1 MNEEYLRGLHGH
13 LGVDDDYDTW
23 VNAVKDNGEY
33 LQGLHGHLGVDDDY
47 DTWKNAVFGGGVTTQ
62 MGSTEDVQK
71 EFDNLAEQEE
81 EYNKRKQ
88 EKQQQFEDDNYTTIG
103 DNKIFTGGMELK
115 SDQTGLNLPGQNLE
129 MRLASLEDNKAIVEA
144 TKAIADI
151 RKAQYPEIFKYESE
165 INNEEVEFDREDAA
179 KVYENQITQIFD
191 NDELSQDQKTEYVK
205 HMPSMMGGD
214 IEMTYEVD
222 HDENANSVVGTAGS
236 LIKGLLFGFEQKT
249 IMNEQGEIEQVQPES
264 DQPSMSEEE
273 IAEHLRR
280 GGELKENGGKPELTA
295 KYRESVENKTRDRV
309 ESNFRDINPEDLSG
323 GFFKDYTE
331 EELEALDTED
341 KYISTLKD
349 LNLDFKTAQSDAINT
364 DPLVQAKIKGYA
376 KAIEPQLE
384 EYKKNVILKKYKLD
398 TEASQ
403 RAANEDFFKYR
414 ESLLAP
420 LRKNDEGLNTRVN
433 AISQTVGSI
442 YSDKAR
448 ELGRATSDLYSTTDA
463 MYDMASA
470 WDSDYVPGLA
480 DLTQGSILLGEA
492 AISSAVDIGVRTKQ
506 NLDNWYLGFTN
517 EGVIQERDRMQKLY
531 DKYGDRSQ
539 YGPKLK
545 EMLDA
550 QNKKVDGLLKEGA
563 ENYRTKFESEAW
575 KNLAKKADWEG
586 IPSVSDI
593 VLGVGESLPYM
604 VGGVAAG
611 VASTVGAA
619 PAAVTAIMAGSVL
632 ANATTFF
639 GDGFSEAIE
648 KGMKADGLDPNNPN
662 AYMEAVLD
670 GKYTD
675 TALLAGSALAQASL
689 EQLGQTKVVKG
700 MLSGLGK
707 ATSKKS
713 IKSALGSI
721 YRKEFDKILPRAID
735 AMKVSGKAGLSE
747 AFTEAGQEAL
757 NMIGTTAS
765 GKGWEYVRDD
775 IDPNV
780 ILQSAKAGGIIGAFL
795 PFAGRTTTQLG
806 IEARATAMDLMT
818 KWNWDG
824 SNLVQ
829 QNKVFEKII
838 KGVDE
843 KYKNKDGTFKMN
855 PVTQK
860 TFTEQE
866 YQDEMDAIADTR
878 NSGSKVPKK
887 FSQEGK
893 KDAIE
898 SMVKI
903 KTLERQ
909 KQRLE
914 PEFQGDIDK
923 RIKEEK
929 AKLSKI
935 NFIETEFVKA
945 EDINKKGA
953 KISEG
958 LNTKFVEL
966 EDDAAIEAFM
976 EEKGLSGGKQAR
988 GNKGSFVE
996 DLNTGEKFILLNQ
1009 KRIKDS
1015 GDYFTGAHE
1024 VLHSVLNATIAKG
1037 DENALGMARAIK
1049 DKLKTIDTSK
1059 PGKRGELAYFYKRLN
1074 AYLKDPDV
1082 TTPEAAEEAMTIM
1095 SEAMEYGIVKF
1106 DRTFTEKIKDFVQ
1119 RLAATVAP
1127 GRFGKL
1133 KFETEEDVFRFLRD
1147 YNRSFKKG
1155 KLSKSI
1161 RRAAEEGI
1169 DISEDLKRRGKES
1182 SEKLEGKRKAVRDQ
1196 RGTRIKGAEDSVIS
1210 QLQEEGADAFEI
1222 AEEFRREVTDFV
1234 KNKYSQVPDFDIYK
1248 DIVVD
1253 EILTGPRGIVNL
1265 IDAYNAKP
1273 DEYKENVTLGSFV
1286 NFPTTGYRT
1295 RSIEIANKFF
1305 GTDFTQ
1311 DISERVDIAAEE
1323 ETALDTKLEE
1333 EVESLRKQLDIKEGD
1348 PLFEKVVNTVS
1359 RTFGTKLP
1367 TVESGKFITELEK
1380 QFRKF
1385 LMADVKKL
1393 MGKPSSP
1400 EYRQFLETYGEAIY
1414 NKVPQ
1419 RTFNK
1424 RFAPFKKPVIDQE
1437 TGKQKRMTVDQSQQA
1452 GTRVKDPKAGNL
1464 VFEKA
1469 PYNQERFIEYHL
1481 DPPTG
1486 RPASKQTALAEV
1498 IGEELGLDAA
1508 QEVLRSED
1516 IREKRDM
1523 LMGDDVVADE
1533 MLEIASEVGRG
1544 VDFKFSKD
1552 VGSRIEEF
1560 LNDGARK
1567 GWRVAKFNLEKMKL
1581 PAGVI
1586 KAIDENPQISYLLS
1600 RAIMGFRRPL
1610 INEAEL
1616 FGEEFA
1622 KQRQEYADDN
1632 FSRVNKDT
1640 HIKSLKQMATASS
1653 ALMNNLDPVAVKYF
1667 GKSMFGMV
1675 DRALKDLRKGSEEDI
1690 KIYEDLEKQFN
1701 NITSKVSEADV
1712 EAFKKKNGF
1721 DPRKIEILNAGKGL
1735 MLGIQKILIS
1745 DSSNKLQEIQ
1755 DKFGNR
1761 IAAANAN
1768 NVPALAYLQT
1778 RMLDIIADNPD
1789 NLVGILRLN
1798 ESNTNN
1804 VNGPRGLS
1812 RLTSVQ
1818 IIEGVSQAPVV
1829 DPVTGKYYM
1838 SLNPPGAKPEVKERL
1853 EINKKHPDYKAA
1865 VEYTNGNLDP
1875 KVLMSVLRFKGEH
1888 MEASALV
1895 NYEVTKAMIDFA
1907 KQIKNGRAYKRVSI
1921 LKAFN
1926 EKAIELMVDYDQE
1939 LGPKVLFD
1947 VQDKAFGTT
1956 SKLSFL
1962 RSKVINDLENNFK
1975 NPITGQNKSEFAKS
1989 KLQEKLNTKRLMAS
2003 KDEASRVDQEM
2014 LKETGVLNLEEDMSM
2029 FEVLSKAKTI
2039 DEALKI
2045 ARDPNAPVKKIR
2057 VFDFDDTL
2065 ATTESDVLFTAP
2077 DGTEGK
2083 LNAEEFATQG
2093 KSLLDEG
2100 YVFDFSEFNKV
2111 TKGAEGPLLKIAKK
2125 IQEARGT
2132 EDVFV
2137 LTARAPE
2144 SQAAIKEFLDSQ
2156 GLDIPIEN
2164 ITGLGN
2170 STGEAKANW
2179 IIDKAADGYNDFYF
2193 ADDAYQNV
2201 KAVREALSVID
2212 VKSKVQQA
2220 KIKAAKDLDRDFN
2233 KILEQKSG
2241 IASEKRYSEAKAKVR
2256 GANKG
2261 RFKFW
2266 IPPSAEDFTG
2276 LLYKTLGKGKLG
2288 DAQMAWYKENLFDPF
2303 ARAMENL
2310 STARVNLMN
2319 DFRKLKKDLNVPK
2332 TLAKD
2337 AVDGFTNEQA
2347 VRVYLWNKQGVAIP
2361 GLSKTDTK
2369 ELVDVVESDPTL
2381 KQFADQLAQINK
2393 DPYPAP
2399 QEGWLA
2405 GTITTDLIDGLNTT
2419 KRSAFLKEWQDN
2431 ADVIFSKENLNKIEA
2446 IYGPKFREALENSLQ
2461 RMKSG
2466 RNKTSTGNRL
2476 SNRILNYINGSNAAI
2491 MFFNTRSA
2499 ILQTISAV
2507 NFLNWGFNN
2516 PIKAGKAFAN
2526 QGQYWKDFMTLM
2538 NSDFLRDRRDGLRIN
2553 INESEIADL
2562 AKTSKNK
2569 AKAVLSYIM
2578 EKGYLPTQYADSFAI
2593 ALGGATFYRNRII
2606 DLMENEGMTEA
2617 EAKAKAMT
2625 EFREISEESQQSSR
2639 PDKISQQQSSDIGR
2653 LILMFANTPM
2663 QYARLQKRAFQD
2675 LAAGRGSSK
2684 ANVSKIIYYGV
2695 VQNIIFNALQQ
2706 AMFALGFGEEDD
2718 DNDKVYNTLNGMLDS
2733 TLRGLGI
2740 GGALVSVGKN
2750 FLMDIYER
2758 SGRSRP
2764 EYTDSVWK
2772 LLQFAPPIGSKISK
2786 LRQAGWQFDSKKRRQ
2801 EMFDKGFALDNPA
2814 YLAAAKVVSAT
2825 TNIPLDRI
2833 LLKYENLE
2841 GALDEENDWWQRIA
2855 MAGGWPKWT
2864 LEGSK
2869 NKADKPKVKT
2879 RKKRTRT
2886 RRKRTRN

>member
-1 MNEEYLRGLHGH
+1 
-13 LGVDDDYDTW
+13 
-23 VNAVKDNGEY
+23 
-33 LQGLHGHLGVDDDY
+33 
-47 DTWKNAVFGGGVTTQ
+47 
-62 MGSTEDVQK
+62 
-71 EFDNLAEQEE
+71 
-81 EYNKRKQ
+81 
-88 EKQQQFEDDNYTTIG
+88 
-103 DNKIFTGGMELK
+103 
-115 SDQTGLNLPGQNLE
+115 
-129 MRLASLEDNKAIVEA
+129 
-144 TKAIADI
+144 
-151 RKAQYPEIFKYESE
+151 
-165 INNEEVEFDREDAA
+165 
-179 KVYENQITQIFD
+179 
-191 NDELSQDQKTEYVK
+191 
-205 HMPSMMGGD
+205 
-214 IEMTYEVD
+214 
-222 HDENANSVVGTAGS
+222 
-236 LIKGLLFGFEQKT
+236 
-249 IMNEQGEIEQVQPES
+249 
-264 DQPSMSEEE
+264 
-273 IAEHLRR
+273 
-280 GGELKENGGKPELTA
+280 
-295 KYRESVENKTRDRV
+295 
-309 ESNFRDINPEDLSG
+309 
-323 GFFKDYTE
+323 
-331 EELEALDTED
+331 
-341 KYISTLKD
+341 
-349 LNLDFKTAQSDAINT
+349 
-364 DPLVQAKIKGYA
+364 
-376 KAIEPQLE
+376 
-384 EYKKNVILKKYKLD
+384 
-398 TEASQ
+398 
-403 RAANEDFFKYR
+403 
-414 ESLLAP
+414 
-420 LRKNDEGLNTRVN
+420 
-433 AISQTVGSI
+433 
-442 YSDKAR
+442 
-448 ELGRATSDLYSTTDA
+448 
-463 MYDMASA
+463 
-470 WDSDYVPGLA
+470 
-480 DLTQGSILLGEA
+480 
-492 AISSAVDIGVRTKQ
+492 
-506 NLDNWYLGFTN
+506 
-517 EGVIQERDRMQKLY
+517 
-531 DKYGDRSQ
+531 
-539 YGPKLK
+539 
-545 EMLDA
+545 
-550 QNKKVDGLLKEGA
+550 
-563 ENYRTKFESEAW
+563 
-575 KNLAKKADWEG
+575 
-586 IPSVSDI
+586 
-593 VLGVGESLPYM
+593 
-604 VGGVAAG
+604 
-611 VASTVGAA
+611 
-619 PAAVTAIMAGSVL
+619 
-632 ANATTFF
+632 
-639 GDGFSEAIE
+639 
-648 KGMKADGLDPNNPN
+648 
-662 AYMEAVLD
+662 VLD
-670 GKYTD
+670 
-675 TALLAGSALAQASL
+675 
-689 EQLGQTKVVKG
+689 
-700 MLSGLGK
+700 
-707 ATSKKS
+707 
-713 IKSALGSI
+713 
-721 YRKEFDKILPRAID
+721 
-735 AMKVSGKAGLSE
+735 
-747 AFTEAGQEAL
+747 
-757 NMIGTTAS
+757 
-765 GKGWEYVRDD
+765 
-775 IDPNV
+775 
-780 ILQSAKAGGIIGAFL
+780 
-795 PFAGRTTTQLG
+795 
-806 IEARATAMDLMT
+806 
-818 KWNWDG
+818 
-824 SNLVQ
+824 
-829 QNKVFEKII
+829 
-838 KGVDE
+838 
-843 KYKNKDGTFKMN
+843 
-855 PVTQK
+855 
-860 TFTEQE
+860 
-866 YQDEMDAIADTR
+866 
-878 NSGSKVPKK
+878 
-887 FSQEGK
+887 
-893 KDAIE
+893 
-898 SMVKI
+898 
-903 KTLERQ
+903 
-909 KQRLE
+909 
-914 PEFQGDIDK
+914 
-923 RIKEEK
+923 
-929 AKLSKI
+929 
-935 NFIETEFVKA
+935 
-945 EDINKKGA
+945 
-953 KISEG
+953 
-958 LNTKFVEL
+958 
-966 EDDAAIEAFM
+966 
-976 EEKGLSGGKQAR
+976 
-988 GNKGSFVE
+988 
-996 DLNTGEKFILLNQ
+996 
-1009 KRIKDS
+1009 
-1015 GDYFTGAHE
+1015 
-1024 VLHSVLNATIAKG
+1024 ATIAKG

-1059 PGKRGELAYFYKRLN
+1059 PGKRGELASFYKRLN
-1074 AYLKDPDV
+1074 AYLKDPEVKDA
-1082 TTPEAAEEAMTIM
+1082 EAAEEAMTLM
-1095 SEAMEYGIVKF
+1095 SEAMEYGEIKF
-1106 DRTFTEKIKDFVQ
+1106 DRTFTEQIKDFVQ
-1119 RLAATVAP
+1119 RLAATVMP
-1127 GRFGKL
+1127 ERFGKL

-1155 KLSKSI
+1155 KLTKSI

-1169 DISEDLKRRGKES
+1169 EISEDLKTRGKQS
-1182 SEKLEGKRKAVRDQ
+1182 AEKLASKRQAVRAK
-1196 RGTRIKGAEDSVIS
+1196 RGIKGAKDTVIR
-1210 QLQEEGADAFEI
+1210 QLQDEGADAFEI
-1222 AEEFRREVTDFV
+1222 AEEFRPEVERYV
-1234 KNKYSQVPDFDIYK
+1234 RNKYSNVPDFDLYQ

-1253 EILTGPRGIVNL
+1253 EILTGARGIVNL

-1273 DEYKENVTLGSFV
+1273 DEYKENVTLGEFV
-1286 NFPTTGYRT
+1286 NNQRTGYRV
-1295 RSIEIANKFF
+1295 RAIEIANEYF

-1311 DISERVDIAAEE
+1311 DVSERVDIAAEE

-1552 VGSRIEEF
+1552 VGSRIEKF
-1560 LNDGARK
+1560 LSDGARQ
-1567 GWRVAKFNLEKMKL
+1567 GWKPVKFRKEFNNLTMEEQEAMQESGL
-1581 PAGVI
+1581 DYFISDAVSGY
-1586 KAIDENPQISYLLS
+1586 KAPILNEDW
-1600 RAIMGFRRPL
+1600 GFL
-1610 INEAEL
+1610 NE
-1616 FGEEFA
+1616 
-1622 KQRQEYADDN
+1622 Y
-1632 FSRVNKDT
+1632 KDT
-1640 HIKSLKQMATASS
+1640 YAETSQAVTPKNQANGKLFISLRQMAPIASQ
-1653 ALMNNLDPVAVKYF
+1653 LMTTMDPVAVKFF
-1667 GKSMFGMV
+1667 GKQMFALT
-1675 DRALKDLRKGSEEDI
+1675 DRALLELKKKGTEED
-1690 KIYEDLEKQFN
+1690 KALYENLEKQFD
-1701 NITSKVSEADV
+1701 NIKSKVTSQDIDRFVKE
-1712 EAFKKKNGF
+1712 NGF
-1721 DPRKIEILNAGKGL
+1721 DPRKVNKINANTGLANLIQNILNTE
-1735 MLGIQKILIS
+1735 
-1745 DSSNKLQEIQ
+1745 SNNKVQDVQ
-1755 DKFGNR
+1755 DKLGKR
-1761 IAAANAN
+1761 IADANAN
-1768 NVPALAYLQT
+1768 NVPALGYFYSKMFEI
-1778 RMLDIIADNPD
+1778 MLDNPASV
-1789 NLVGILRLN
+1789 VGVLRLN

-1804 VNGPRGLS
+1804 TSGPRAFS
-1812 RLTSVQ
+1812 RITSMEVHD
-1818 IIEGVSQAPVV
+1818 GVSQAPFL
-1829 DPVTGKYYM
+1829 DPVTGKYY
-1838 SLNPPGAKPEVKERL
+1838 SSIGLVSESNKQKKKEIQERL
-1853 EINKKHPDYKAA
+1853 VFNEKHPNFQTALEAA
-1865 VEYTNGNLDP
+1865 SKSISNWATLQENKGNVVEQGALEGEFNKRMYDI
-1875 KVLMSVLRFKGEH
+1875 LRYKGEH
-1888 MEASALV
+1888 MLASALL
-1895 NYEVTKAMIDFA
+1895 NYEVTREMFKIAGQVQDGTIS
-1907 KQIKNGRAYKRVSI
+1907 KQEAVQ
-1921 LKAFN
+1921 AFN
-1926 EKAIELMVDYDQE
+1926 EKFLELAEDYDQE
-1939 LGPKVLFD
+1939 LGSKVLFD
-1947 VQDKAFGTT
+1947 IQDNAFGET

-1962 RSKVINDLENNFK
+1962 RSKIIKELENNFF
-1975 NPITGQNKSEFAKS
+1975 NPATGESKPDFASS
-1989 KLQEKLNTKRLMAS
+1989 KLQAKLNAKKLRAS
-2003 KDEASRVDQEM
+2003 KDEASRVDREM
-2014 LKETGVLNLEEDMSM
+2014 LSETKVLSLPENMTIS
-2029 FEVLSKAKTI
+2029 EVLSKAKTI

-2093 KSLLDEG
+2093 KSLLEQG

-2276 LLYKTLGKGKLG
+2276 LLYKTLGKGNLG

-2639 PDKISQQQSSDIGR
+2639 PDRISQQQSSDIGR

-2663 QYARLQKRAFQD
+2663 QYARLQKKAFQD

-2684 ANVSKIIYYGV
+2684 TNVSKIIYYGV

-2764 EYTDSVWK
+2764 EYTDAVWK

>member
-62 MGSTEDVQK
+62 MGSTEDVQ
-71 EFDNLAEQEE
+71 EQFDNLADQEE

-88 EKQQQFEDDNYTTIG
+88 EKQQQFEDDNYTTVG

-115 SDQTGLNLPGQNLE
+115 SDQTGLNLPGQNFE
-129 MRLASLEDNKAIVEA
+129 MQLASLEDNKAIADA

-151 RKAQYPEIFKYESE
+151 RKAQYPEIYKYESE
-165 INNEEVEFDREDAA
+165 VNSEEVEFDREDAA

-191 NDELSQDQKTEYVK
+191 NDNLSEDQKTEYVK
-205 HMPSMMGGD
+205 NMPSIVGGD
-214 IEMTYEVD
+214 MQIEYEYEPEWAAM
-222 HDENANSVVGTAGS
+222 DEEA
-236 LIKGLLFGFEQKT
+236 
-249 IMNEQGEIEQVQPES
+249 M
-264 DQPSMSEEE
+264 
-273 IAEHLRR
+273 RR
-280 GGELKENGGKPELTA
+280 GDVLKEGGGEPELSA
-295 KYRESVENKTRDRV
+295 KYREGVENKTRERT
-309 ESNFRDINPEDLSG
+309 ESKFRDINPEDLSG

-331 EELEALDTED
+331 EELEALDAED
-341 KYISTLKD
+341 QYITTLKD
-349 LNLDFKTAQSDAINT
+349 LDLDFKTAQSDAVNT

-398 TEASQ
+398 TEASVN
-403 RAANEDFFKYR
+403 AANEDFYKYR
-414 ESLLAP
+414 ESLLSGK
-420 LRKNDEGLNTRVN
+420 LKDDTLLSKRVD
-433 AISQTVGSI
+433 AIGKAVGGV
-442 YSDKAR
+442 YTDKAR

-463 MYDMASA
+463 VYDFASKF
-470 WDSDYVPGLA
+470 DIPYVPGAA
-480 DLTQGSILLGEA
+480 DLTQGVALLGES

-506 NLDNWYLGFTN
+506 NLDNWYIDTFAGK
-517 EGVIQERDRMQKLY
+517 GVVAERDRMQRLY
-531 DKYGDRSQ
+531 DKHGDRSQ

-550 QNKKVDGLLKEGA
+550 QNKKVAELESDVKENLLKK
-563 ENYRTKFESEAW
+563 YESEAW

-586 IPSVSDI
+586 VPGIDDI
-593 VLGVGESLPYM
+593 ILGVGESLPYM
-604 VGGVAAG
+604 VGG
-611 VASTVGAA
+611 GAA
-619 PAAVTAIMAGSVL
+619 AVAGTLGAPAWVVGGITTAGVL

-639 GDGFSEAIE
+639 GDGFSDAIE
-648 KGMKADGLDPNNPN
+648 KGIKADLGVKNPTN
-662 AYMEAVLD
+662 EQYIDAVLN

-675 TALLAGSALAQASL
+675 TAVLAGSALAQASL
-689 EQLGQTKVVKG
+689 EQLGQARIFKG

-707 ATSKKS
+707 NVSKNGVKN
-713 IKSALGSI
+713 ALGSI
-721 YRKEFDKILPRAID
+721 YRKEFNKVLPRAMD
-735 AMKVSGKAGLSE
+735 LMKISGKAGLTE

-757 NMIGTTAS
+757 NAVGSSIS
-765 GKGWEYVRDD
+765 SKGLGAARGSV
-775 IDPNV
+775 DPNV
-780 ILQSAKAGGIIGAFL
+780 ILQSAKAGGIIGAVL

-806 IEARATAMDLMT
+806 VEARAAATDLMT

-878 NSGSKVPKK
+878 NSGSKVPKN

-893 KDAIE
+893 KEAIE

-903 KTLERQ
+903 KSLERQ

-914 PEFQGDIDK
+914 PEFQGDIDS
-923 RIKEEK
+923 RIKAEK
-929 AKLSKI
+929 AKLKKI

-945 EDINKKGA
+945 GDINKKGA
-953 KISEG
+953 RISEG

-966 EDDAAIEAFM
+966 EDDAAIESFI
-976 EEKGLSGGKQAR
+976 EEKGLSGGKQAAGNR
-988 GNKGSFVE
+988 GNFFV
-996 DLNTGEKFILLNQ
+996 DPNTNEKFVLINK
-1009 KRIKDS
+1009 KRVKDS
-1015 GDYFTGAHE
+1015 GNYFTGAHE
-1024 VLHSVLNATIAKG
+1024 VLHSVLDATIAKG

-1059 PGKRGELAYFYKRLN
+1059 PGKRGELASFYKRLN
-1074 AYLKDPDV
+1074 AYLKDPEVKDA
-1082 TTPEAAEEAMTIM
+1082 EAAEEAMTLM
-1095 SEAMEYGIVKF
+1095 SEAMEYGEIKF
-1106 DRTFTEKIKDFVQ
+1106 DRTFTEQIKDFVQ
-1119 RLAATVAP
+1119 RLAATVMP
-1127 GRFGKL
+1127 ERFGKL

-1161 RRAAEEGI
+1161 RRAADEGI
-1169 DISEDLKRRGKES
+1169 EISEDLKTRGKES
-1182 SEKLEGKRKAVRDQ
+1182 TEKLAGKRQAVRAK
-1196 RGTRIKGAEDSVIS
+1196 RGIKGAKDTVIR
-1210 QLQEEGADAFEI
+1210 QLQDEGADAFEI
-1222 AEEFRREVTDFV
+1222 AEEFRPEVERYV
-1234 KNKYSQVPDFDIYK
+1234 RNKYSNVPDFDLYQ

-1253 EILTGPRGIVNL
+1253 EILTGARGIVNL

-1273 DEYKENVTLGSFV
+1273 DEYKENVTLGEFV
-1286 NFPTTGYRT
+1286 NNQRTGYRV
-1295 RSIEIANKFF
+1295 RAIEIANEYF

-1311 DISERVDIAAEE
+1311 DVSERVDIAAEE

-1424 RFAPFKKPVIDQE
+1424 RFAPFKKAIIDEE

-1452 GTRVKDPKAGNL
+1452 GTRVKDSKAGNL

-1486 RPASKQTALAEV
+1486 RPASKQTALAEI

-1508 QEVLRSED
+1508 QEVLRSEEV
-1516 IREKRDM
+1516 REKRAL

-1533 MLEIASEVGRG
+1533 MLELASEVGRG
-1544 VDFKFSKD
+1544 VDFKFAKD
-1552 VGSRIEEF
+1552 VGNRIEEF
-1560 LNDGARK
+1560 LNDGARQ
-1567 GWRVAKFNLEKMKL
+1567 GWRVAKFNLEKIKL
-1581 PAGVI
+1581 PADVI
-1586 KAIDENPQISYLLS
+1586 NAIDENPQISYLLS

-1622 KQRQEYADDN
+1622 QQRQDYADDN

-1690 KIYEDLEKQFN
+1690 KIFEDLEKQFD
-1701 NITSKVSEADV
+1701 NIVSKVSEADV

-1735 MLGIQKILIS
+1735 FLGIQKILIS

-1755 DKFGNR
+1755 DKYGNR

-1778 RMLDIIADNPD
+1778 RMLDVIADNPD

-1829 DPVTGKYYM
+1829 DPVTGTYYM
-1838 SLNPPGAKPEVKERL
+1838 SLNPPGLKNKPEVKARL

-1865 VEYTNGNLDP
+1865 VDYTNGNLDP

-1939 LGPKVLFD
+1939 LGAKVLFD

-1989 KLQEKLNTKRLMAS
+1989 KLQEKLNTERLMAS

-2045 ARDPNAPVKKIR
+2045 AREPNAPVKKIR

-2065 ATTESDVLFTAP
+2065 ATTESNVLFTAP
-2077 DGTEGK
+2077 DGTEGS
-2083 LNAEEFATQG
+2083 LTAEEFATQG

-2100 YVFDFSEFNKV
+2100 YVFDFTEFDKV
-2111 TKGAEGPLLKIAKK
+2111 TKGKPGPLIDIAKK
-2125 IQEARGT
+2125 IQQARGT

-2144 SQAAIKEFLDSQ
+2144 AQAAIKEFLDSQ

-2164 ITGLGN
+2164 ITGLGK

-2201 KAVREALSVID
+2201 KAVRDALEVID

-2241 IASEKRYSEAKAKVR
+2241 IAAEKRYSEAKAKVR
-2256 GANKG
+2256 GSNKG

-2347 VRVYLWNKQGVAIP
+2347 VRVYLWNKQGIAIP
-2361 GLSKTDTK
+2361 GLSKADTK
-2369 ELVDVVESDPTL
+2369 ELVDVVETDPVL

-2399 QEGWLA
+2399 QDGWLA

-2419 KRSAFLKEWQDN
+2419 KRSALLKEWQDN
-2431 ADVIFSKENLNKIEA
+2431 VDVIFSKENLNKIEA

-2606 DLMENEGMTEA
+2606 DLMENEGMTET

-2639 PDKISQQQSSDIGR
+2639 PDRISQQQSSDIGR

-2675 LAAGRGSSK
+2675 LAAGRGDSK
-2684 ANVSKIIYYGV
+2684 TNVSKIIYYGV

-2750 FLMDIYER
+2750 FLLDIYER

-2825 TNIPLDRI
+2825 TNIPLDRV

-2855 MAGGWPKWT
+2855 MAGGWPKWS

-2869 NKADKPKVKT
+2869 SKADKPKVKT
-2879 RKKRTRT
+2879 RKRRTRT